1 LTVTEEP
8 GLDEALSDVRLGSVL
23 DVLNRLDGAH
33 ISYDL
38 KHTRPDSL
46 MADIAVPGWRWEVEF
61 MSDGSLEIERFR
73 SVAGVETDPSLLER
87 VRGVAPTRRKLCGA
101 SKAVGRLGLFLRERR
116 RR

>member
-8 GLDEALSDVRLGSVL
+8 GLDEPSSEVWLGSVL
-23 DVLNRLDGAH
+23 EVLNRLDEAH

-46 MADIAVPGWRWEVEF
+46 MADITVPGWRWEVEF

-73 SVAGVETDPSLLER
+73 SVAGVETDPSLLEQ
-87 VRGVAPTRRKLCGA
+87 L
-101 SKAVGRLGLFLRERR
+101 LRDFGE
-116 RR
+116 